1 VFVNRPLSR
10 EVVKLLTMALLL
22 SREKPGKRWLLRMLL
37 VQLLAHDDC
46 ISNHGFYQRKIPI
59 FSARQHI
66 AYMFVVLYVIAR
78 LYVTCESYK
87 NGWS

>member
-22 SREKPGKRWLLRMLL
+22 SREKPGKRWLLHMLL

-46 ISNHGFYQRKIPI
+46 NSNHGFYQRNQFLAHDSI
-59 FSARQHI
+59 
-66 AYMFVVLYVIAR
+66 
-78 LYVTCESYK
+78 
-87 NGWS
+87 